1 MILLR
6 IFKNARVAGMAGVII
21 FGVALFM
28 ISFTGKTAPLE
39 FPGMPFYELIFGAI
53 HRLPFLN
60 RIVTL
65 LLVLLLCFILF
76 RIGLHYFL
84 LDNRSYMPA
93 FFFLFI
99 VVVLP
104 GAHQVTPALVGSVF
118 YLLCFAI
125 LFGLHDDPPDTFRV
139 FHASLVLALGS
150 MFYMKLIWFVPL
162 IWISLGTLRSVTL
175 RELFYP
181 VIAYLLLLLFLLSW
195 YWGIRDDAGTLGDLL
210 RENLSFRSAFIVRH
224 FSVYAYYGY
233 LLLLVLLASV
243 YMVNRFQARKTY
255 IQNIYQ
261 VMFYQ
266 FVAGILFFMFIARFS
281 ITGVVYI
288 AFPVTFILSY
298 YFHRRKN
305 PWIHELALWIMVA
318 GAVFVQV
325 MRG

>member
-6 IFKNARVAGMAGVII
+6 IFKNDRVAGVLGVII
-21 FGVALFM
+21 IGVALFM

-53 HRLPFLN
+53 HRLPLLN

-84 LDNRSYMPA
+84 LDHRSYMPA
-93 FFFLFI
+93 FFFLFT

-104 GAHQVTPALVGSVF
+104 GSHQVTPALVGSVF

-125 LFGLHDDPPDTFRV
+125 LFGVHDDPPDTFRV

-210 RENLSFRSAFIVRH
+210 RENLSFRNIFIVKH

-281 ITGVVYI
+281 ITAVVYI

-305 PWIHELALWIMVA
+305 PWIQELALWIMVA